1 MDLTLLAS
9 ELELNFVDTFAEF
22 DETRVLTPP
31 VPTDLGALASD
42 FYPDDLDEDNAYDVI
57 GEAAPKMP
65 LITLRWHEDGA
76 EPFDMTLDLVP
87 IGDLVYV
94 TISPDFAIEQPWE
107 AVAAFE
113 SYTPAVDAPFFLEMM
128 KDNGTRLGVD
138 VLSSL
143 PTTVITK
150 RLEPI
155 TVLLAWRLYL
165 RWDEERNPGAWRTAA
180 EYLPSSLRRF
190 SRLEEAAK
198 AVTDGGSTEERD
210 EFLASYV
217 AATFDGLVARSS

>member
-1 MDLTLLAS
+1 VAAD
-9 ELELNFVDTFAEF
+9 V
-22 DETRVLTPP
+22 
-31 VPTDLGALASD
+31 
-42 FYPDDLDEDNAYDVI
+42 YPDDLDEDTAYEMI
-57 GEAAPKMP
+57 GAAAPRMP
-65 LITLRWHEDGA
+65 IITLRWHEDGA
-76 EPFDMTLDLVP
+76 EPFDTTLDLVP

-94 TISPDFAIEQPWE
+94 TVSPDYAIEQSWE
-107 AVAAFE
+107 AIAAFAG
-113 SYTPAVDAPFFLEMM
+113 YTPAVDAPFFLELM
-128 KDNGTRLGVD
+128 KDNGTRLGLD
-138 VLSSL
+138 LLSSL

-165 RWDEERNPGAWRTAA
+165 KWDEERNQGAWRTAA

-198 AVTDGGSTEERD
+198 AVAGGGTPEQQD

-217 AATFDGLVARSS
+217 AATYEGLVARST